1 MRSPQSMP
9 TNSNLVQKRAGSPFE
24 FGIAS
29 LIFGVVACLMSWA
42 PVVGQFGLIVGGVG
56 ALMGL
61 VGLVASIVSKGRGVV
76 LGIAGAILCA
86 VAIVVYFQMAPKYEE
101 VSKNLEDLA
110 SSMDSLSALTDVSNL
125 GASNSSDNT
134 SNTSA
139 NTSTQSSSSMIPG
152 QFSDMNVGATATLG
166 SGLTVTVD
174 SVQTGLTNFD
184 NTPVTMAAVTYR
196 NEGDS
201 AQAYNVLDWLGE
213 NAEGVQGAPTFYSE
227 AENELGSGT
236 LVAGGSVSGNVYFDG
251 DMLKILFQPTM
262 STDNEVISWLV

>member
-1 MRSPQSMP
+1 M
-9 TNSNLVQKRAGSPFE
+9 VQKRAGIPFE
-24 FGIAS
+24 FGVAS

-42 PVVGQFGLIVGGVG
+42 PVVGQFGLILGGVG

-61 VGLVASIVSKGRGVV
+61 IGLIAALVSKGRGAV
-76 LGIAGAILCA
+76 LGIGGAILCA
-86 VAIVVYFQMAPKYEE
+86 MAIVVYFQMTPKYD
-101 VSKNLEDLA
+101 DL
-110 SSMDSLSALTDVSNL
+110 SERLSGITESMDALDALSAGNL
-125 GASNSSDNT
+125 GNVDNSSSNASNTATNT
-134 SNTSA
+134 A
-139 NTSTQSSSSMIPG
+139 AQAASTLIPG
-152 QFSDMNVGATATLG
+152 EYSDMNVGTTASLG

-196 NEGDS
+196 NEGDT

-213 NAEGVQGAPTFYSE
+213 NAEGAQGAPTFYSE

-251 DMLKILFQPTM
+251 DMVKIVFQPTM
-262 STDNEVISWLV
+262 STETQIISWVV